1 MTMTITEMQIEALR
15 KVQAEIDKRATRLD
29 DALYNDIAMQILYQ
43 STGNRF
49 DCLNEKRREI
59 RKKIRTM
66 WDICGLIENQINEL
80 KND

>member
-1 MTMTITEMQIEALR
+1 M
-15 KVQAEIDKRATRLD
+15 D
-29 DALYNDIAMQILYQ
+29 DALYNDTAMQILLQ

-49 DCLNEKRREI
+49 DFLYEKRCEVQ
-59 RKKIRTM
+59 KKIRTM